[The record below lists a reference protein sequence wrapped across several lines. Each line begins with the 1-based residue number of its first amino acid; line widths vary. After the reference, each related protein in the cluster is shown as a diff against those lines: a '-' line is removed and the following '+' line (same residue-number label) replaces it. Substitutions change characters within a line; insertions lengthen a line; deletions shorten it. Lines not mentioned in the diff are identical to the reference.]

1 MLGKR
6 DAEEWHLPSSLP
18 MEPLPQLAEV
28 TCSSHTL
35 PDLGSCVASL
45 NRTLSRCSELGGCL
59 PDLPE
64 VTGS

>member
-1 MLGKR
+1 MLEKR
-6 DAEEWHLPSSLP
+6 DAEEWHLPPSLL

-28 TCSSHTL
+28 ACSSHTL

-45 NRTLSRCSELGGCL
+45 NRTLSWCSESCGCW